1 MLCFYTLKNSYA
13 LRTSLLHSDIQQPHR
28 QEAAIP
34 QEDVIMMPLMARE
47 ANRLGKAFNLNQR
60 TDYTSQDRNGVKS
73 THDSTTFE

>member
-13 LRTSLLHSDIQQPHR
+13 LRTSLLHSDIQQPHC

-73 THDSTTFE
+73 TRDCSTFE